1 MEEESND
8 SDDDVDDGKNVD
20 EVEETH
26 THTALEFETHCD
38 HWATRGGPGP
48 LPLRLPT
55 CKVVIIRPASIT
67 RNSGLSTLFGR
78 ILTFVSRWS
87 RSSHRC

>member
-26 THTALEFETHCD
+26 TDVVPELLECRTAFVV
-38 HWATRGGPGP
+38 
-48 LPLRLPT
+48 LR
-55 CKVVIIRPASIT
+55 
-67 RNSGLSTLFGR
+67 
-78 ILTFVSRWS
+78 W
-87 RSSHRC
+87 HRREHAN

>member
-38 HWATRGGPGP
+38 H
-48 LPLRLPT
+48 
-55 CKVVIIRPASIT
+55 
-67 RNSGLSTLFGR
+67 
-78 ILTFVSRWS
+78 
-87 RSSHRC
+87 